1 MAADARLEL
10 RVDALLRAACE
21 VELLTS
27 SSGPELLWNAAA
39 ATRLNEIAC
48 GAVQSSQLRSCL
60 AAV

>member
-27 SSGPELLWNAAA
+27 SSGLELL
-39 ATRLNEIAC
+39 
-48 GAVQSSQLRSCL
+48 
-60 AAV
+60 

>member
-39 ATRLNEIAC
+39 ATSLNEIAC
-48 GAVQSSQLRSCL
+48 EAVQSSQLRSCL